1 MPKIA
6 EVVFDDLDNML
17 RQPAGFFMSA
27 M

>member
-6 EVVFDDLDNML
+6 EVVVDDLDNMPC
-17 RQPAGFFMSA
+17 QPAGFFMSA